1 MGKKFVSLF
10 TLVAFISFILS
21 CYSTKTSMIRN
32 ISDFEG
38 KKVEILGFEKT
49 SGEFIEFNEGRPG
62 IIWKGTIEGEL
73 KGNIEIDIANVKS
86 INDYKGKLR
95 GVYEIVTKDGE
106 KYIVNH
112 YKKFEDRI
120 IIEGLAY
127 YSIPLNEVK
136 MAVVK
141 IKKLN
146 PVATA
151 IAIVPLVV
159 LLINMLTY
167 KAPPPRSPSAGESC
181 PFIYS
186 FNGEQYIFDGEPYG
200 LSICEGLKR
209 TEWCGLQNLKEVN
222 GQYRILVINELN
234 EIQYIDELK
243 LLVVNHPKGV
253 KVAPDILGGIHT
265 ISKPI
270 LPTRAY
276 DKKGNDLIQ
285 YVSKNDWKFWQSRNE
300 EKNPDRKN
308 DLREELTFEFPKPED
323 VKKAKLIFNGRN
335 TFLGS
340 DSIKRYLSLHGNKV
354 LELYNYMNNLGPL
367 NFIMPTV
374 HGREE
379 LYQLRIRIETK
390 NDWKFKGI
398 IHGGGPYISAE
409 KIYPLDISDI
419 TGNKLKIR
427 LTPPAG
433 FWMIDYIAVD
443 YSEDLPIKV
452 TEIEAIEAI
461 DHNGQ
466 DMREVLTKND
476 KNYLVM
482 PNIEDRSELVF
493 ESPPHLDGMDRSFIL
508 KANGYYD
515 IHLESSGEP
524 QTELLERFQAEPG
537 FVVQYMFKEYQKWEK
552 NYLKKIGIE

>member
-21 CYSTKTSMIRN
+21 CYSTKISIVRN
-32 ISDFEG
+32 ISDFKG
-38 KKVEILGFEKT
+38 KNVKILGVRNT
-49 SGEFIEFNEGRPG
+49 SGEYIEFNENRPG
-62 IIWKGTIEGEL
+62 KIRNGTIEAEL
-73 KGNIEIDIANVKS
+73 KRNIKIDIANVKS

-106 KYIVNH
+106 KYIVNR

-120 IIEGLAY
+120 IIEGLTH

-136 MAVVK
+136 MALVQ

-146 PVATA
+146 PVSSL
-151 IAIVPLVV
+151 IIIVPLVV
-159 LLINMLTY
+159 LVILSIVESQE
-167 KAPPPRSPSAGESC
+167 PPPPPSGESC

-270 LPTRAY
+270 LPSRAY
-276 DKKGNDLIQ
+276 DKKGNDLIH

-308 DLREELTFEFPKPED
+308 DLREELTFEFPKPKN

-340 DSIKRYLSLHGNKV
+340 NSIKRYLSLHGNKV

-419 TGNKLKIR
+419 TGNKLKIK

-433 FWMIDYIAVD
+433 FWTIDYIAVD
-443 YSEDLPIKV
+443 YSEDLPIEV
-452 TEIEAIEAI
+452 TEVEAIEAI

-476 KNYLVM
+476 KNYLIM
-482 PNIEDRSELVF
+482 PNIADRSELVF
-493 ESPPHLDGMDRSFIL
+493 ESPPHLDGMDRSVIL

-537 FVVQYMFKEYQKWEK
+537 FVVQYMFKEYRKWEK
-552 NYLKKIGIE
+552 NYLRKIGIE